1 MKQRGNITSRLV
13 GGIMAILSFMIGFA
27 SCNDGETTDSTEF
40 MLYYTSMTDISPSM
54 TGTIAS
60 PTYKGAAPSGFVI
73 TGVTFGEEAE
83 AYNGDSF
90 VIDEATGAVTIG
102 NTSDLKVGKYKISVS
117 CVAGGN
123 IYAFKDAI
131 VVNFMK
137 AVPDGITVEPS
148 ELLVEYADARNSSDN
163 TITLPTAQVKTDG
176 DHISITGYEISSIKK
191 DDQIIENFPDP
202 LFEISNDGVI
212 SLVKGCSRFEIGT
225 YILNLKLNTA
235 VAGSESELGLYADA
249 VKINIISKPLSLT
262 YTPAEDLLEEESVDN
277 QTEYKGGKPVYEGS
291 LDGVDFSI
299 ASVSPAE
306 GMDKFAINPAIGEI
320 SVAKGHGFK
329 NGESY
334 TVSVLV
340 KNQFCEEGVLFENV
354 FTLNVV
360 EYIQPIE
367 NFGYPETS
375 VKQALKIDVQ
385 KNSGFQGGGNLS
397 FAFSEEDQKKYDG
410 ILAIDE
416 KTGEI
421 SAPKYNELGVGVYDV
436 HVIATN
442 NKGTAEATLK
452 LNIVENENYF
462 SYISYGNNLVKDQ
475 TPGTIYDNQYRIA
488 VQGDFNGLSVLPKTD
503 VIDGTKLK
511 WSLKK
516 TDTGALSGNIG
527 ATIDETTGMITL
539 VDNSPKSFVANKS
552 YALIVIA
559 KAGTE
564 DETAIEREVPVFF
577 NCSVKDENNVT
588 IQYTPFALRIN
599 PQKKYV
605 SSKPEVVGVTD
616 LSKLLLDYRR
626 TFNYYNIYGKRDGEN
641 GDGSVHETGVITNNL
656 FLTNLWTNSG
666 AQTGAK
672 APIAYY
678 NNSKPYTQDQLNNK
692 LAYVDNSA
700 TSPMRLSVVVNP
712 NKWYDKGWADGL
724 FIANMTYTLDGNI
737 ANVNGGTEV
746 APVILWFDK
755 DYVEK

>member
-73 TGVTFGEEAE
+73 TGVTFGEESE

-123 IYAFKDAI
+123 IYTFKDAI

-306 GMDKFAINPAIGEI
+306 GMDKFAINPATGEI

-329 NGESY
+329 KGESY

-462 SYISYGNNLVKDQ
+462 TTINYGNNLGSNGAELSGDEYNNQ
-475 TPGTIYDNQYRIA
+475 FRYTGTSGANGKTYKPKALDLKGNVA
-488 VQGDFNGLSVLPKTD
+488 V
-503 VIDGTKLK
+503 K
-511 WSLKK
+511 WSIK
-516 TDTGALSGNIG
+516 TGKNIG
-527 ATIDETTGMITL
+527 PDASSPTTINESTGEITVNGIL
-539 VDNSPKSFVANKS
+539 NKQISFVLVTAE
-552 YALIVIA
+552 
-559 KAGTE
+559 AGTGE
-564 DETAIEREVPVFF
+564 EAISRTVPFF
-577 NCSVKDENNVT
+577 ISIYNGENSSNVL
-588 IQYTPFALRIN
+588 YTPFVLHVN
-599 PQKKYV
+599 PQKGGR
-605 SSKPEVVGVTD
+605 SSAPVVNGENV
-616 LSKLLLDYRR
+616 KFMDYRR
-626 TFNYYNIYGKRDGEN
+626 NFTFINIDGVNSNGEAFVSNAENMSKTNTAHFLGGLWNKYFQDQGKDTNYESKDPASYFSNK
-641 GDGSVHETGVITNNL
+641 
-656 FLTNLWTNSG
+656 TNLS
-666 AQTGAK
+666 K
-672 APIAYY
+672 A
-678 NNSKPYTQDQLNNK
+678 
-692 LAYVDNSA
+692 LAYVDNSSDFA
-700 TSPMRLSVVVNP
+700 VVVPP
-712 NKWYDKGWADGL
+712 NRWYNDGWADGV
-724 FIANMTYTLDGNI
+724 FFGQMTFSTTEDQVSYGTQIFPIAIWL
-737 ANVNGGTEV
+737 
-746 APVILWFDK
+746 DK
-755 DYVEK
+755 DLK